1 MDKENLLALVGTGLD
16 EVERL
21 SRELGKPI
29 DVDRSALIM
38 LARIAVHKEN
48 GEDYMARCRNEVFYV
63 RQGCDCKR
71 SQSCLFRPFSVLY
84 ATVPC
89 RPWLRRG
96 RQQCR

>member
-1 MDKENLLALVGTGLD
+1 MMDRDALLALAGVGQD

-48 GEDYMARCRNEVFYV
+48 GEDYMRERV
-63 RQGCDCKR
+63 RILVDDMVR
-71 SQSCLFRPFSVLY
+71 RFPNRPMFRYEYEPPD
-84 ATVPC
+84 ADE
-89 RPWLRRG
+89 RRQAG
-96 RQQCR
+96 TFHSGMSLS

>member
-48 GEDYMARCRNEVFYV
+48 GEDYMRSHV
-63 RQGCDCKR
+63 RILVEDMVRRFPDCPAYR
-71 SQSCLFRPFSVLY
+71 YEYEPPD
-84 ATVPC
+84 ADE
-89 RPWLRRG
+89 RRQAG
-96 RQQCR
+96 TFHSGMSLS